1 MTPFPLAPPEALAD
15 LALTEAPGVAALVFA
30 RERPQ
35 DGPLVDDL
43 VDRAF
48 GPGRFAKTAERLRE
62 TNNLRHDLSVC
73 AWDGE
78 RLVGAARQWPV
89 WVGET
94 RALFLGPFAVDPAW
108 RRRGLGGALIEHAAA
123 LAREA
128 GERLTLL
135 VGDAPYFAPFGY
147 VQVPWGRIALPGPVD
162 AARVLW
168 RPLGEDALEGVG
180 GAVRPPREDE

>member
-1 MTPFPLAPPEALAD
+1 MTSFPLAPPQTLAD
-15 LALTEAPGVAALVFA
+15 PAGEGAPVFA

-35 DGPLVDDL
+35 DAPLVEDL

-62 TNNLRHDLSVC
+62 GGRLRRDLSVC

-89 WVGET
+89 MIGET
-94 RALFLGPFAVDPAW
+94 RALFLGPFAVDPSW
-108 RRRGLGGALIEHAAA
+108 RRRGLGGALIEQAAA
-123 LAREA
+123 LAIAA

-147 VQVPWGRIALPGPVD
+147 MAVPQGQAILPGPVD
-162 AARVLW
+162 PARVLW
-168 RPLGEDALEGVG
+168 RPLADGALEGVSG
-180 GAVRPPREDE
+180 PVRSLRES